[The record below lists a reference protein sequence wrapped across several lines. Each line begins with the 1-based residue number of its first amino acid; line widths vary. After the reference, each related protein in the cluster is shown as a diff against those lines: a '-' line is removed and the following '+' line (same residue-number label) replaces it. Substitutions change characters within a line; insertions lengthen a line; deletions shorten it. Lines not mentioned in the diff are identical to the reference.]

1 MSGVAEYHLC
11 SILYIGGSMLINVVK
26 NIIISLSNV
35 MIINKG
41 LLMLADYLAIVTG
54 LWAAYHLRIN
64 FYWIS
69 LD

>member
-41 LLMLADYLAIVTG
+41 LLIDFRSYAGKT
-54 LWAAYHLRIN
+54 LRQ
-64 FYWIS
+64 
-69 LD
+69 